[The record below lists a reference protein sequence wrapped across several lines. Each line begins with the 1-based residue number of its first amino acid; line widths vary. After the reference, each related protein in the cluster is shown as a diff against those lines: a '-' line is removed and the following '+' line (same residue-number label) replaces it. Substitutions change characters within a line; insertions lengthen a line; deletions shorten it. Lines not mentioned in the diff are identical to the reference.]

1 MTERLII
8 LVLLIAAVTLAV
20 RLVSAWN
27 AGRVRQLRA
36 REGNDLLESLGQD
49 HDGRRTLVTFST
61 PSCAACHAAQAPAV
75 SAVER
80 RLGSEAVRVIRVD
93 AARSPDVARA
103 FGVLTVPSTVVL
115 APTGQLVAH
124 NHGFA
129 STTRLLEQL
138 QST

>member
-8 LVLLIAAVTLAV
+8 LVLMIAAVTLAV

-27 AGRVRQLRA
+27 AGRVRQLRG
-36 REGNDLLESLGQD
+36 REGGDLLGSLGRAN
-49 HDGRRTLVTFST
+49 DGRRTLVTFST
-61 PSCAACHAAQAPAV
+61 PSCAACYAAQAPVV

-93 AARSPDVARA
+93 AARRPEVARA

-129 STTRLLEQL
+129 STARLLEQL
-138 QST
+138 RST